1 MSASDNNSAIFLTDT
16 PEEIENKINVHAF
29 SGAQATREEQE
40 KYGANCEVDV
50 SYQYLKF
57 FLDDDEKLAEIHRD
71 YSSGKLMCEDVKKTL
86 IEVLQG
92 VVAKHQTNKAEVN
105 DEVLDRFFSFERR
118 PCADDFTAPQPKAA
132 AAGGGGKKK
141 KGKKTK
147 KSNQENKP
155 AAPEAVV
162 AMDPAS

>member
-1 MSASDNNSAIFLTDT
+1 MFKTCKIDEQQWASLF
-16 PEEIENKINVHAF
+16 
-29 SGAQATREEQE
+29 Q
-40 KYGANCEVDV
+40 
-50 SYQYLKF
+50 
-57 FLDDDEKLAEIHRD
+57 
-71 YSSGKLMCEDVKKTL
+71 
-86 IEVLQG
+86 LQ
-92 VVAKHQTNKAEVN
+92 VN